1 MMAEKIFVSFTG
13 WCECDPDKV
22 EFVYLGM
29 DKNVK
34 EYITGREWLALT
46 ESEDEGTIGPYR
58 DDYTI
63 MSCADAQ
70 ATALEGEYEDVH
82 VEVEKE

>member
-1 MMAEKIFVSFTG
+1 MAEKIMVSFCG
-13 WCECDPDKV
+13 WCECNPEKV
-22 EFVYLGM
+22 NFIYTGR

-34 EYITGREWLALT
+34 EYITGREWLLLT
-46 ESEDEGTIGPYR
+46 PCEDEGTIGPYR
-58 DDYTI
+58 DDY
-63 MSCADAQ
+63 MLESCVEAQ